1 MHAHLPALKTLTAL
15 AAFLTGLG
23 LVAYFAS
30 HELLLLLV
38 LGSIAV
44 LSGLYLFRSPQA
56 ATLLFT
62 FVFYSNIAV
71 LAYQFHGVPQ
81 PVAAAVPLLLTLPLA
96 RYLFVQREGLIV
108 DGVLGL
114 MLLYLL
120 TLILASF
127 TCKDIF
133 VALNEIGNYAIEG
146 IVLYFLVLNA
156 VRRLPD
162 LRRVLWTLL
171 LVGSFLGSLSL
182 VQELTHSYDNNFF
195 GLAQRKKTI
204 DFDNLDYDVYSGA
217 KRAEG
222 PVGEQNR
229 YAQIMVVLLPLAL
242 YLFYVERTRRR
253 LLALAAAGLILS
265 GVLLTFSRATF
276 LTLVV
281 LFLLLVPLKYIR
293 PGHALAAGLAL
304 AAIVALALPDYIAR
318 VKGLVNIT
326 NLQARDAKTRE
337 LDGSLRG
344 RYAQN
349 LAALHVFVDHP
360 LTGVGP
366 GHFAKFYVRK
376 YGNEVGTKL
385 LRGNRRAH
393 NMYLEMAAE
402 NGVFGLSAFLAIV
415 LFMQVQLWRARR
427 HWLPHRPELAHLATA
442 FFLSIIAYLGTAVFL
457 HLSYQRYYWFLLA
470 LAGVVLQLLKN
481 EARAAQPA
489 GATPHPLPVAA

>member
-1 MHAHLPALKTLTAL
+1 MRAHLLSIKALLAS
-15 AAFLTGLG
+15 AAFLLGLG
-23 LVAYFAS
+23 VVAYLAS
-30 HELLLLLV
+30 HELLIFLLF
-38 LGSIAV
+38 GSFA
-44 LSGLYLFRSPQA
+44 LLAGLYLFRSPET

-96 RYLFVQREGLIV
+96 RFLFVQREGLLF

-114 MLLYLL
+114 MVLYLL

-127 TCKDIF
+127 TCKDVF
-133 VALNEIGNYAIEG
+133 LALNEIGNYALEG

-162 LRRVLWTLL
+162 LQKVLWTLL
-171 LVGSFLGSLSL
+171 LVGSFLGTLSI
-182 VQELTHSYDNNFF
+182 VQEITHTYDNNYL

-204 DFDNLDYDVYSGA
+204 DFENLDYDVYSGA

-242 YLFYVERTRRR
+242 YLFYIERSRRR
-253 LLALAAAGLILS
+253 WLALAAAGLILS
-265 GVLLTFSRATF
+265 GILLTFSRATF
-276 LTLVV
+276 LTLVI
-281 LFLLLVPLKYIR
+281 LFLLLVVFKYIR
-293 PGHALAAGLAL
+293 PRHAVAAGLAM
-304 AAIVALALPDYIAR
+304 AATVAIALPDYVNR
-318 VKGLVNIT
+318 VRGLVNLT
-326 NLQARDAKTRE
+326 NLQARDAKTRA

-349 LAALHVFVDHP
+349 IAALHVFVDYP

-402 NGVFGLSAFLAIV
+402 NGVIGLTAFLAIV
-415 LFMQVQLWRARR
+415 LFIQVQLWRGRQR
-427 HWLPHRPELAHLATA
+427 WLQHRPGLAHLATA
-442 FFLSIIAYLGTAVFL
+442 FFLSILAYLGTAVFL

-470 LAGVVLQLLKN
+470 LAGVVLQILKKEGRASR
-481 EARAAQPA
+481 EA
-489 GATPHPLPVAA
+489 VAAGQVVPAAT

>member
-1 MHAHLPALKTLTAL
+1 MRAHLLSIKALLAI
-15 AAFLTGLG
+15 AAFLLGLG
-23 LVAYFAS
+23 LLAYLAS
-30 HELLLLLV
+30 HELLIFLV
-38 LGSIAV
+38 LGSFA
-44 LSGLYLFRSPQA
+44 LLAGFYLFRSPET

-96 RYLFVQREGLIV
+96 RFLFVQREGFIF

-114 MLLYLL
+114 MVLYLL

-127 TCKDIF
+127 TCKDVF
-133 VALNEIGNYAIEG
+133 LALSEIGNYALEG

-162 LRRVLWTLL
+162 LQKVLWTLL
-171 LVGSFLGSLSL
+171 LVGSFLGSLSI
-182 VQELTHSYDNNFF
+182 VQEITHTYDNNYL
-195 GLAQRKKTI
+195 GLAQRKKSI
-204 DFDNLDYDVYSGA
+204 DFENLDYDVYSGA

-242 YLFYVERTRRR
+242 YLFYVERSRRR
-253 LLALAAAGLILS
+253 WLALAAAGLILS
-265 GVLLTFSRATF
+265 AILLTYSRATF
-276 LTLVV
+276 LTLLI
-281 LFLLLVPLKYIR
+281 LFLLLVAFKYIR
-293 PGHALAAGLAL
+293 PRHAVAAGLAL
-304 AAIVALALPDYIAR
+304 AAVVAIALPDYVNRIS
-318 VKGLVNIT
+318 GLVNIT
-326 NLQARDAKTRE
+326 NLQAHDAKTRA

-349 LAALHVFVDHP
+349 IAALHVFVDYP

-366 GHFAKFYVRK
+366 GHFSKFYVRK

-402 NGVFGLSAFLAIV
+402 NGMIGLTAFLAIV
-415 LFMQVQLWRARR
+415 LFLQAQLWRGRQR
-427 HWLPHRPELAHLATA
+427 WLQHRPELAHLATA

-470 LAGVVLQLLKN
+470 LAGIVLQILKN
-481 EARAAQPA
+481 EARAPQPA
-489 GATPHPLPVAA
+489 QAARAPVPAAA